1 MSLEKVN
8 KLRPAEY
15 TYKDSKYGNTS
26 KKSMGCMAQD
36 LDAIWPEDEYVLLR
50 RDENGKLIV
59 SNPDQ
64 LIYPLIKAIQEL
76 SDKVEELQN
85 ERKV

>member
-1 MSLEKVN
+1 MSLEKIK

-15 TYKDSKYGNTS
+15 TYNDSKYGNTI

-36 LDAIWPEDEYVLLR
+36 LDALWPEEEYVLLR
-50 RDENGKLIV
+50 KDDDGKLIV

-64 LIYPLIKAIQEL
+64 LIYPLIKAVQEL
-76 SDKVEELQN
+76 SEKVEELEN

>member
-1 MSLEKVN
+1 MSLEKIK
-8 KLRPAEY
+8 KLKPAEY
-15 TYKDSKYGNTS
+15 TYKDSKYGNTQ

-36 LDAIWPEDEYVLLR
+36 LDAIWPEEEYVLLR
-50 RDENGKLIV
+50 KDQEGKLIV

-76 SDKVEELQN
+76 SDEVEKLKN
-85 ERKV
+85 ES

>member
-1 MSLEKVN
+1 MSLEKIK
-8 KLRPAEY
+8 KLKPAEY
-15 TYKDSKYGNTS
+15 TYIDPKYGNTS

-36 LDAIWPEDEYVLLR
+36 LDAIWPEQEYVLLR

-76 SDKVEELQN
+76 SDKVEELEN

>member
-1 MSLEKVN
+1 MSLEKIK
-8 KLRPAEY
+8 KLKPAEY
-15 TYKDSKYGNTS
+15 TYIDSKYGNTI

-36 LDAIWPEDEYVLLR
+36 LDAIWPEQEYVLLR

-64 LIYPLIKAIQEL
+64 LIYPLIKAVQEL
-76 SDKVEELQN
+76 SDKVEELEN
-85 ERKV
+85 ERKI